1 MNIATKFGS
10 KGQVVVP
17 KAFRDKYGF
26 GAGQPAILVEAP
38 NGVLITSPSEDLLDL
53 CKEWKTRM
61 KKNYK
66 IPLHVSEEMAWER
79 WKKTR

>member
-1 MNIATKFGS
+1 MNVATKFGP

-26 GAGQPAILVEAP
+26 GAGKPAILVETQ
-38 NGVLITSPSEDLLDL
+38 NGVLITAPGENLLDL

-61 KKNYK
+61 KKGYK
-66 IPLHVSEEMAWER
+66 IPLHISENMAWER
-79 WKKTR
+79 WKKVR